1 MTTLGNRLEGKVA
14 IVTGAS
20 GTGSGD
26 FWGNGEAIAIL
37 FARQGAKVLLVSRDR
52 KNAENVLSQIKREGG
67 DASFFA
73 GDVTD
78 ADACKG
84 MVGAAVG
91 AYGKLNILVNNVG
104 IPGAVPGLVTDVEE
118 DDWDMVMK
126 VNLKSVMLTSKY
138 AIPEM
143 IKAGGGSIINMS
155 SIAGLQAAFIPVHA
169 YSASKGG
176 MMGLSKSM
184 AVHYGRDNIRVN
196 AIFPNCYPWCC
207 SKLPEP
213 VTPEQGTQYDKAYT
227 SSYEIKDAQRFCE
240 HLVFL
245 LKTNITRTDFS
256 DDMRGKI
263 DALSISELREISV
276 VGIHGDVQ
284 YVDEKMSKINEGKLS
299 SYFPALPQRLRQ
311 IFVKP
316 KEFEENREYRF
327 VFLIQHP

>member
-37 FARQGAKVLLVSRDR
+37 FARQGAKVLLVSRNH

-84 MVGAAVG
+84 MVGAAVR

-196 AIFPNCYPWCC
+196 CVVIGQ
-207 SKLPEP
+207 
-213 VTPEQGTQYDKAYT
+213 VHTPFVAALISDEVRNTRRRAGPLGIEGTGWDVAWAT
-227 SSYEIKDAQRFCE
+227 
-240 HLVFL
+240 VFL
-245 LKTNITRTDFS
+245 ASDEARWISGVDLPVDAGLLVTTPLAMYPYLKDP
-256 DDMRGKI
+256 
-263 DALSISELREISV
+263 E
-276 VGIHGDVQ
+276 
-284 YVDEKMSKINEGKLS
+284 
-299 SYFPALPQRLRQ
+299 
-311 IFVKP
+311 
-316 KEFEENREYRF
+316 
-327 VFLIQHP
+327 

>member
-1 MTTLGNRLEGKVA
+1 MATMDTRLEGKVA

-26 FWGNGEAIAIL
+26 LWGNGEAIAIL
-37 FARQGAKVLLVSRDR
+37 FARQGAKVLLVSRNR

-78 ADACKG
+78 SDACKG

-104 IPGAVPGLVTDVEE
+104 IPGNLPSSVTDVEE

-155 SIAGLQAAFIPVHA
+155 SIAALQAAFIPAHA

-196 AIFPNCYPWCC
+196 CVVIGQVHTPLVAALISDEVRDLRRRAAPLGTEGNSWDVAWATLFLASDEARWISGVDLPVDAGLLVTTPLSMYPY
-207 SKLPEP
+207 LIDPE
-213 VTPEQGTQYDKAYT
+213 
-227 SSYEIKDAQRFCE
+227 
-240 HLVFL
+240 
-245 LKTNITRTDFS
+245 
-256 DDMRGKI
+256 
-263 DALSISELREISV
+263 
-276 VGIHGDVQ
+276 
-284 YVDEKMSKINEGKLS
+284 
-299 SYFPALPQRLRQ
+299 
-311 IFVKP
+311 
-316 KEFEENREYRF
+316 
-327 VFLIQHP
+327 